1 MRTRVTRRL
10 IALLCAVPSIA
21 IAQELVPLV
30 PLDSSGRITYFV
42 AEGTQNSQYLASDRE
57 LAVWALQAWARASE
71 GKLRFDPAPEEDA
84 LLRVYFVPASAGQYG
99 EMRAMLVDGR
109 RGAAVFIRPDTNALG
124 PAIAAL
130 AETDPLW
137 RDAIVYLTCLH
148 ETGHALGLV
157 HTNRFADIMYS
168 FQFGGDIPAFFGRYR
183 DELESRD
190 DIVEVS
196 GLSADDLEQLRALY
210 VPPQ

>member
-1 MRTRVTRRL
+1 V
-10 IALLCAVPSIA
+10 LCAAASIA
-21 IAQELVPLV
+21 NAQELVPLV

-42 AEGTQNSQYLASDRE
+42 AEGEQRSQYQASDNE
-57 LAVWALQAWARASE
+57 LAVWALEAWARASD

-99 EMRAMLVDGR
+99 EMRAILVDGR
-109 RGAAVFIRPDTNALG
+109 RGAAVFVRPDTAALG

-130 AETDPLW
+130 ANADPLW
-137 RDAIVYLTCLH
+137 RDTIVYLTCLH

-157 HTNRFADIMYS
+157 HTNRFVDIMYS

-183 DELESRD
+183 DQLESRD
-190 DIVEVS
+190 DVADVS
-196 GLSADDLEQLRALY
+196 GLSVDDLEQLRALY
-210 VPPQ
+210 EPPQ

>member
-1 MRTRVTRRL
+1 V
-10 IALLCAVPSIA
+10 LCAAASIA
-21 IAQELVPLV
+21 NAQELVPLV

-42 AEGTQNSQYLASDRE
+42 AEGEQRSQYQASDNE
-57 LAVWALQAWARASE
+57 LAVWALEAWARASD

-99 EMRAMLVDGR
+99 EMRAILVDGR
-109 RGAAVFIRPDTNALG
+109 RGAAVFVRPDTAALG

-130 AETDPLW
+130 ANADPLW
-137 RDAIVYLTCLH
+137 RDTIVYLTCLH

-183 DELESRD
+183 DQLESRD
-190 DIVEVS
+190 DVADVS
-196 GLSADDLEQLRALY
+196 GLSVDDLEQLRALY
-210 VPPQ
+210 EPPQ